1 MRSLVSLHV
10 FCGAAHETV
19 HPSVQGCA
27 GARSV
32 AGGRRV
38 SDKGHPNRSP
48 PPLSGARK
56 ELLKEGRPRLHSV
69 LNNLGL
75 REREKERTKKIDPGV
90 ESAIKMFTV
99 IILK

>member
-1 MRSLVSLHV
+1 MRSLVSLHL
-10 FCGAAHETV
+10 FSGAAHETV

-32 AGGRRV
+32 AGSRAPA
-38 SDKGHPNRSP
+38 HPNRSP

-56 ELLKEGRPRLHSV
+56 ELLKKGRSRLHSV

-99 IILK
+99 LILK